1 MAQTGQV
8 LSFSGHQYLRQ
19 RLVLSVLSGKSVR
32 IDKIRFADKNP
43 GLQGVFSNHGLSCLR
58 WTRLSDVS
66 DYEISLLQ
74 LLEKATNGTVI
85 EISVTGMVHVDS
97 RCICLMNRIRYCRP
111 VQTRNYLWRT
121 GDPRMPTL
129 ARSGILHRT
138 PDHACTLFEEA
149 VSIDF
154 ARDNDG

>member
-19 RLVLSVLSGKSVR
+19 RLVLSILSGKSVR

-43 GLQGVFSNHGLSCLR
+43 GLQGVFCSRGLSYPH
-58 WTRLSDVS
+58 WTRFSDVS

-85 EISVTGMVHVDS
+85 EISVTGMVHVD
-97 RCICLMNRIRYCRP
+97 RRYIRLMNRIRYCRP
-111 VQTRNYLWRT
+111 VQTRNYLGRT

-129 ARSGILHRT
+129 ARGGLLH
-138 PDHACTLFEEA
+138 
-149 VSIDF
+149 
-154 ARDNDG
+154 